1 MGFGYP
7 SLQMDV
13 LGTRTRLRGG
23 GPRVNEGMVGSGWIG
38 TSMWQRVAGT
48 KVEWEDVVRDRGGLW
63 SEMGIAG
70 IAVGIE
76 EETTADARA
85 TLWSLP
91 VPSER
96 WLLTL

>member
-1 MGFGYP
+1 MGFGHP

-13 LGTRTRLRGG
+13 LGTRKRLRGG
-23 GPRVNEGMVGSGWIG
+23 GLRVNVGMVGSGWIG
-38 TSMWQRVAGT
+38 TLMWQRVAGT
-48 KVEWEDVVRDRGGLW
+48 KVEWEDVVRGRGGLW

-70 IAVGIE
+70 IAVGTV

-85 TLWSLP
+85 TIWSLP

>member
-1 MGFGYP
+1 MSREQLDGIWTP

-23 GPRVNEGMVGSGWIG
+23 GPRANEGMVGSGWSW
-38 TSMWQRVAGT
+38 TLVRQRVVGT
-48 KVEWEDVVRDRGGLW
+48 KLEWEDVVLGR
-63 SEMGIAG
+63 GIAG
-70 IAVGIE
+70 IAVGIVE
-76 EETTADARA
+76 EATADARA

-96 WLLTL
+96 RLLTL